1 MVVGE
6 GVWVCKCDLFSAF
19 FHVVLHCVT
28 FCKLWVVDLS
38 RDVAKSFV
46 KYRIDVCET
55 RNLENKIY
63 DTFKL

>member
-46 KYRIDVCET
+46 KYHIDEKF
-55 RNLENKIY
+55 RK
-63 DTFKL
+63 